1 MTSLESQVKDAGRF
15 VWFHFMSKQ
24 GGNLLNHT
32 HNTEAK
38 LLMHS
43 RIWNHSVRVMK
54 REVEYATQPYQLNAS
69 PGLLSING
77 PGSGLSPPVH

>member
-1 MTSLESQVKDAGRF
+1 
-15 VWFHFMSKQ
+15 MSKK
-24 GGNLLNHT
+24 GGNLLSHT
-32 HNTEAK
+32 HDTEAK
-38 LLMHS
+38 LFMHN

-54 REVEYATQPYQLNAS
+54 SEGEYATQPYQLRAS